1 MWEVPLQHV
10 MGLSPVTRGD
20 IRRLLDGHLADL
32 DRIRGKYP
40 QIIVVNNEDLL
51 GMISKFQAKQIFN

>member
-1 MWEVPLQHV
+1 

-20 IRRLLDGHLADL
+20 IRCLLDGHLADL

-40 QIIVVNNEDLL
+40 QILAVNNEDLL

>member
-1 MWEVPLQHV
+1 LWEVPLQHV
-10 MGLSPVTRGD
+10 MGLGLVTRGD
-20 IRRLLDGHLADL
+20 IRCLLDGHLADL

-40 QIIVVNNEDLL
+40 QILAVNNEDLL

>member
-1 MWEVPLQHV
+1 

-20 IRRLLDGHLADL
+20 IRRLLDGQLADL

-40 QIIVVNNEDLL
+40 QIIAVNNEDLL